1 MVGERKALYYK
12 AYKERHSIL
21 LLLLLLCNFLNTGN
35 LNDVIVIDVEALVQM
50 VWSLLYSALY

>member
-12 AYKERHSIL
+12 AYKERHSI